1 MKSAN
6 NNSQKI
12 GNTCAVILFG
22 ALALATTVACSD
34 GPKTAKASSKRPV
47 ETGQSATAQPL
58 VPAVPKIETVA
69 AKVDKKAP
77 VERPK
82 SELITFKSRDYGV
95 SFQYPWQYAYLNA
108 KAVATGDDSIKP
120 KPDGTDAQFTLA
132 RVDIPKGFY
141 PDTNFDS
148 AYFMLSLNQGLGED
162 ECHAT
167 LGQEKD
173 KLQTANINGVDFR
186 WIESESGGRGSAAR
200 VRNYVTF
207 ANGNCYELEAGLKTQ
222 NEKGVA
228 REVNPEQV
236 MSRLNSIL
244 NTVSIVS
251 GGEKAAP
258 VEKTA
263 EAAPIAQN

>member
-1 MKSAN
+1 MKPLN

-47 ETGQSATAQPL
+47 ETAQSLGSQPL
-58 VPAVPKIETVA
+58 APVAPKLEAVAEKSVEKRVA
-69 AKVDKKAP
+69 

-82 SELITFKSRDYGV
+82 SDLMTFKSRDYGV

-108 KAVATGDDSIKP
+108 KTVATGDDSLKP
-120 KPDGTDAQFTLA
+120 KTDGSDAQFTLA
-132 RVDIPKGFY
+132 RVEIPKGYY

-148 AYFMLSLNQGLGED
+148 AYFTLSLNQDLGED
-162 ECHAT
+162 ACYST
-167 LGQEKD
+167 LGQDKD

-186 WIESESGGRGSAAR
+186 WTESNSGGHGSASK
-200 VRNYVTF
+200 VRNYVAF
-207 ANGNCYELEAGLKTQ
+207 ANGNCYELESGLKTQ
-222 NEKGVA
+222 NDKGLS
-228 REVNPEQV
+228 REVNPDQV
-236 MSRLNSIL
+236 MSKLDSIL
-244 NTVSIVS
+244 NTVSV
-251 GGEKAAP
+251 EPDETAP

-263 EAAPIAQN
+263 EAAPVAQN